1 MVKQITKLSI
11 HQSSKII
18 AIINFLIGFIFVVP
32 LSLILAYKNSSA
44 SFFGY
49 LILPFINLFMTYI
62 VCAII
67 FWLYNIVASSF
78 GGIEFHIED
87 K

>member
-1 MVKQITKLSI
+1 MLKQITKISI

-18 AIINFLIGFIFVVP
+18 AIINFLLAFIFVVP
-32 LSLILAYKNSSA
+32 LSLFLAYENKSA
-44 SFFGY
+44 SFFGF
-49 LILPFINLFMTYI
+49 LILPFVNLIVSYI
-62 VCAII
+62 TCAIL

-78 GGIEFHIED
+78 GGIQFHIDE